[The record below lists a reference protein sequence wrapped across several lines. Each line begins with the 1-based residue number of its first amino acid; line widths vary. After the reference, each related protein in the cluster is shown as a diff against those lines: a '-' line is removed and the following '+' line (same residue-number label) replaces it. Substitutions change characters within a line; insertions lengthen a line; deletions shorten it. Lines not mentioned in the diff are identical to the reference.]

1 MKNITKFLMAFLCL
15 GMIFASC
22 NKDNFDWDEYY
33 RQQEEA
39 IKREKAR
46 QDSLYKD
53 QAPLLLEY
61 AQKNFKNEAGQ
72 PNYVVDDSTKIVYQI
87 LSPGD
92 KTSYTYKAQ
101 VGNGGYVITS
111 PSVTINFKGQLL
123 NGTVFDQSKEGTPT
137 NYSNLSPAIN
147 KYGGSWYYAFIPKV
161 ISQDGRELKFNG
173 LTATGLV
180 KGSKIRFVAP
190 SYLGFD
196 QKEFKDGSEKV
207 TVPVNTPVAYEIEV
221 TAISVATSN

>member
-15 GMIFASC
+15 GMIFTSC
-22 NKDNFDWDEYY
+22 NKDNFDWDAYY

-46 QDSLYKD
+46 QDSLYKI

-61 AQKNFKNEAGQ
+61 AKQNFKDDAGQ
-72 PNYVVDDSTKIVYQI
+72 PNYVVDDSTKIIYQI
-87 LSPGD
+87 LNPGD

-101 VGNGGYVITS
+101 AGNGAYVITS

-123 NGTVFDQSKEGTPT
+123 NGTVFDQSKESTPT
-137 NYSNLSPAIN
+137 NYSNLGPAIT

-173 LTATGLV
+173 LTTTGLV

-196 QKEFKDGSEKV
+196 QKEYKDGSEKV
-207 TVPVNTPVAYEIEV
+207 TVSKDTPVAYTIEV
-221 TAISVATSN
+221 TTIGAATSN

>member
-1 MKNITKFLMAFLCL
+1 MKNITKFLMALLCL
-15 GMIFASC
+15 GMIFTSC
-22 NKDNFDWDEYY
+22 NKDNFDWDAYY

-46 QDSLYKD
+46 QDSLYKI
-53 QAPLLLEY
+53 QGPLLLEY
-61 AQKNFKNEAGQ
+61 AKQNFKNDAGQ

-87 LSPGD
+87 LNPGD

-101 VGNGGYVITS
+101 IGNGGYVITS
-111 PSVTINFKGQLL
+111 PSATINFKGQLL

-137 NYSNLSPAIN
+137 NYSNLSPAIK

-173 LTATGLV
+173 LTTTGLV

-196 QKEFKDGSEKV
+196 QTEYKDGSEKV
-207 TVPVNTPVAYEIEV
+207 TVSKDTPVVYTIEI
-221 TAISVATSN
+221 TAIGAATSN

>member
-15 GMIFASC
+15 GVLFTAC
-22 NKDNFDWDEYY
+22 NKDNIDYDELI
-33 RQQEEA
+33 RQQQEA
-39 IKREKAR
+39 IKKEKAR

-61 AQKNFKNEAGQ
+61 AKQNFKDDAGQ
-72 PNYVVDDSTKIVYQI
+72 ANYVVDDSTKIIYQV
-87 LSPGD
+87 LNSGD

-101 VGNGGYVITS
+101 LGNGGYVITS

-123 NGTVFDQSKEGTPT
+123 NGTVFDQSKEGTPS

-147 KYGGSWYYAFIPKV
+147 KYGGAWYYAFIPKV

-173 LTATGLV
+173 LTTSGLV

-196 QKEFKDGSEKV
+196 EKEFKDGSEKI
-207 TVPVNTPVAYEIEV
+207 TVPKNTPVAYTIEI
-221 TAISVATSN
+221 TTISTGSN

>member
-61 AQKNFKNEAGQ
+61 AQKNFKNEVGQ

-221 TAISVATSN
+221 TAIAAATSN

>member
-221 TAISVATSN
+221 TAIAAATSN